1 MLIGV
6 LALISIFAASVT
18 AIVLL
23 GRRNIFES
31 VAVGISFLLCLHV
44 FVSYALFAIDKY
56 NILRTVSTMFVISA
70 LALAATML
78 FKKGKKFI
86 CDTSVRN
93 ALIPIIVCVF
103 LVPFVSVK
111 NGYYGMGQDEGGYQT
126 QAFFY
131 MSGDTKAIH
140 EFPVYNNLSDE
151 DKEAFK
157 ISIDN
162 TNGMDSLQDGYND
175 PNYSDNTTPA
185 QRYIHGIPSFSALM
199 ATWGSIFGAENIQ
212 GVQTLVYV
220 LIIFLTYFVTVKL
233 GFSKVYSTLACFAVG
248 FSPAVIWVMKSA
260 LTEGFMGLLVILFL
274 WLLVSDSK
282 WANVLSIVPVAV
294 YGMYHVSIYTIIPM
308 FIGIYAFRYI
318 ATAEKKY
325 IGLMYAMPAGQIISF
340 FTMCMIQP
348 IYTRNN
354 YMRIFVINR
363 GGHDVGDL
371 DGQVILVALI
381 YMLIISLFTIF
392 IGKFMK
398 KEDRLSA
405 LRENKIFLWGLRLM
419 IVLPIAKVFY
429 NSFISKP
436 SNIKEFYS
444 CFIKSSFYHY
454 AIAAGLLL
462 FIAAIVLTL
471 IKPGE
476 MIRDKDSASLSIM
489 FFYLVLIYSAFLN
502 KSAYPLM
509 YYTRYLVPFISVAA
523 IFTMSTLNIRK
534 KIKTFITVPVFAL
547 CMCIFIPTNI
557 SLMSNRDDTKLPW
570 EVMDSI
576 VELIDD
582 NDAVIVAENTRLVM
596 WMGIESR
603 TNADVYPQN
612 KDLLEQ
618 ASEVLDGHD
627 EIYIIKRYPIYET
640 DTDFK
645 LVYMNTYDY
654 QDECTWDPNIF
665 TLYPTDF
672 SSREETIYVYRMTR
686 GDHREY
692 PVIDF
697 YGNYTGLAGTE
708 ISYAW
713 TGSETVEL
721 NCDLEDRDYNMTV
734 DLMPGIPFGAAE
746 NGCINIDVYINDEF
760 IETVTLAPGVN
771 EDGFTVFLD
780 DELFEEG
787 DNTIR
792 FESNLWSASV
802 VNPADTRQ
810 LGYAIENVIFEG

>member
-1 MLIGV
+1 
-6 LALISIFAASVT
+6 
-18 AIVLL
+18 
-23 GRRNIFES
+23 
-31 VAVGISFLLCLHV
+31 
-44 FVSYALFAIDKY
+44 
-56 NILRTVSTMFVISA
+56 
-70 LALAATML
+70 
-78 FKKGKKFI
+78 
-86 CDTSVRN
+86 
-93 ALIPIIVCVF
+93 
-103 LVPFVSVK
+103 
-111 NGYYGMGQDEGGYQT
+111 
-126 QAFFY
+126 
-131 MSGDTKAIH
+131 
-140 EFPVYNNLSDE
+140 
-151 DKEAFK
+151 
-157 ISIDN
+157 
-162 TNGMDSLQDGYND
+162 
-175 PNYSDNTTPA
+175 
-185 QRYIHGIPSFSALM
+185 
-199 ATWGSIFGAENIQ
+199 
-212 GVQTLVYV
+212 
-220 LIIFLTYFVTVKL
+220 
-233 GFSKVYSTLACFAVG
+233 
-248 FSPAVIWVMKSA
+248 
-260 LTEGFMGLLVILFL
+260 
-274 WLLVSDSK
+274 
-282 WANVLSIVPVAV
+282 
-294 YGMYHVSIYTIIPM
+294 
-308 FIGIYAFRYI
+308 
-318 ATAEKKY
+318 
-325 IGLMYAMPAGQIISF
+325 
-340 FTMCMIQP
+340 
-348 IYTRNN
+348 
-354 YMRIFVINR
+354 
-363 GGHDVGDL
+363 
-371 DGQVILVALI
+371 
-381 YMLIISLFTIF
+381 
-392 IGKFMK
+392 
-398 KEDRLSA
+398 
-405 LRENKIFLWGLRLM
+405 
-419 IVLPIAKVFY
+419 
-429 NSFISKP
+429 
-436 SNIKEFYS
+436 
-444 CFIKSSFYHY
+444 
-454 AIAAGLLL
+454 
-462 FIAAIVLTL
+462 
-471 IKPGE
+471 
-476 MIRDKDSASLSIM
+476 
-489 FFYLVLIYSAFLN
+489 
-502 KSAYPLM
+502 
-509 YYTRYLVPFISVAA
+509 
-523 IFTMSTLNIRK
+523 
-534 KIKTFITVPVFAL
+534 
-547 CMCIFIPTNI
+547 
-557 SLMSNRDDTKLPW
+557 
-570 EVMDSI
+570 MDSI

-746 NGCINIDVYINDEF
+746 DGCINIDVYINDEF